1 MRSRRLSP
9 TLVTVALMGM
19 CWSPLHGATATPEE
33 RDAQFSAVHALIEAE
48 LQGPAERQKADFQ
61 NAGYP
66 DVAWYQKF
74 LDWDFSDH
82 FHDLAPDKV
91 ETLGKELST
100 AANDPASPMPDA
112 VRKAYKGGGGTL
124 MRLVNELAKIINP
137 DDTPPP
143 IGKDNIPAAEKQRR
157 DYLVRDLISD
167 SDQEWKDAAKVVKTF
182 EDDQGPNG
190 EANIWN
196 MDEKD
201 PKLKVASF
209 AACNRRYQAV
219 HILYLA
225 HIVLR
230 EVITRGPDFG
240 MDPAPVIAYYNDLLT
255 QNREWLSKWD
265 YDWGDEFL
273 PLKSEVNIML
283 AEAIRVKVAQ
293 LTPED
298 IESELF
304 KVLDADLRP
313 FQNAIKAQM
322 IDLQLTTWSS
332 LLRWRLEMGGDHDL
346 KHGLELWKDL
356 LGRTKDL
363 PVKLEDS
370 DYSGQLLASCYIV
383 AGRMEAANKNTS
395 KASALFA
402 EVAKYK
408 DNRLS
413 YDAKDWI
420 ANVSKGA
427 DPTISG
433 WGSAPEPQDPGAVL
447 GLAQALVMQ
456 ARQTED
462 LVQQRSMYMNAAVA
476 LRNGILGLS
485 DGYEDQMV
493 DSGPALFQQYALVLS
508 HLGMHYHAAIAAEA
522 GLEAVSNAIT
532 DKYNPWRINHDPN
545 RDLTEEGKAIDR
557 LGRAALAFSSNL
569 MLYNKDAGV
578 QALYSQT
585 ITLKQKV
592 APTGN
597 AKDLTKIVIQIK
609 LSNGDYDGVI
619 NDARDFAHTNSK
631 DLEDYFWAYDMI
643 TSARMAK
650 FDALKKSPDQGSV
663 QGDLDQ
669 IAADLN
675 KSSAAIMAL
684 VKPIPK
690 KTLSEKK
697 AYATALSTPIFIN
710 YSQGHYDEVLAALDA
725 SFWAT
730 PPADENLRARMLR
743 YLMQAIARK
752 QDQSLK
758 DPAAALN
765 PQTLID
771 AFPQQQAAYETFQHQ
786 APRIHDEDATATVES
801 AAKTLANV
809 FNTVDT
815 KATEAY
821 NADPKA
827 ALAPKLP
834 PMIDYAKKALAD
846 LIFPSLSIKSPLGRL
861 DAVAGLL
868 WDMDDHV
875 RAGHLYDL
883 FTQRIAADNEL
894 QNFKRNPKGRLDQ
907 VETLVLV
914 RPELK
919 DDWAVIRDLLEDGP
933 AVDDWRDGKVTRDQ
947 LTEKPIDY
955 LDATGHLNA
964 FLKRVDDMR
973 TVLGEDDYKKI
984 TDALTELQKI
994 SYNLAQDILAKKRLA
1009 LCYREEGKDE
1019 LSQNLYNELTHYDP
1033 DDPDS
1038 KSALVDNVLHDIKA
1052 GTKVDNTLVDKAR
1065 KIAISVRED
1074 SDKDAF
1080 AFWTSQIQI
1089 FELSA
1094 YLNDM
1099 DAINTALKW
1108 ASLNGDISHDLTQP
1122 PIYKDA
1128 KIVGDDPRVRRAKNA
1143 LAVDLAN
1150 RFLKVY
1156 QFNGVT
1162 LKPTF
1167 TIQTVTVDGKDYTL
1181 FVDIGAPAMVGQSV
1195 ENALGDQVV
1204 VFLPAGTP
1212 ALVPESD
1219 TPAPAPATTPP
1230 GATSATPATPTTPGT
1245 AAPPAAVAPAP
1256 AQGATP

>member
-1 MRSRRLSP
+1 MRSRWLSP

-19 CWSPLHGATATPEE
+19 CWSPLQGATATPEE
-33 RDAQFSAVHALIEAE
+33 RDAQFAAVHALIEAE

-66 DVAWYQKF
+66 DATWYQKF

-82 FHDLAPDKV
+82 FHDLAPDQV
-91 ETLGKELST
+91 EALGKELAT
-100 AANDPASPMPDA
+100 AANNPASTIPDA

-124 MRLVNELAKIINP
+124 LRLVNELAKIINP

-143 IGKDNIPAAEKQRR
+143 IGKDNIPPAEKQRR
-157 DYLVRDLISD
+157 DYLVRDLIGD
-167 SDQEWKDAAKVVKTF
+167 SDQEWKDAAKIVKTF
-182 EDDQGPNG
+182 EDDPGPNG
-190 EANIWN
+190 EGNIWN
-196 MDEKD
+196 MDDKN
-201 PKLKVASF
+201 PKFKTASF
-209 AACNRRYQAV
+209 EACNRRYQAV

-240 MDPAPVIAYYNDLLT
+240 MDPAPVIAYYNALLT
-255 QNREWLSKWD
+255 ENRDWLSKWD
-265 YDWGDEFL
+265 YDWGDDLL
-273 PLKSEVNIML
+273 PLKAEVNILL
-283 AEAIRVKVAQ
+283 AEGIRVKVAQ
-293 LTPED
+293 LSPED

-313 FQNAIKAQM
+313 FTNKAQM

-332 LLRWRLEMGGDHDL
+332 LLRWRLEMGSDHDL
-346 KHGLELWKDL
+346 KHGLELWRDL
-356 LGRTKDL
+356 HQRVKDL
-363 PVKLEDS
+363 PVKLD
-370 DYSGQLLASCYIV
+370 DPGYSGQLLASCYII
-383 AGRMEAANKNTS
+383 AGRMQAANKDTS
-395 KASALFA
+395 RASALFA

-420 ANVSKGA
+420 ANVSKGS

-462 LVQQRSMYMNAAVA
+462 LAQQRSMYMNAAVA

-493 DSGPALFQQYALVLS
+493 ESGPTLFQQYALVLS

-532 DKYNPWRINHDPN
+532 DKYNPWRINNSPN
-545 RDLTEEGKAIDR
+545 RDFTEDGKAIDR

-619 NDARDFAHTNSK
+619 SDAKDFAHNNK
-631 DLEDYFWAYDMI
+631 DLEDYFWAYDTI

-650 FDALKKSPDQGSV
+650 FDVLKKNQDQQSV

-669 IAADLN
+669 IAADLK
-675 KSSAAIMAL
+675 KSSAAIMSL
-684 VKPIPK
+684 VKPIAKP
-690 KTLSEKK
+690 TLTEKK

-710 YSQGHYDEVLAALDA
+710 YSQGNYDEVLAALDA
-725 SFWAT
+725 GFWAT

-743 YLMQAIARK
+743 YLMQAVARK
-752 QDQSLK
+752 QDQALK

-786 APRIHDEDATATVES
+786 APRIHDEDATATVAS

-809 FNTVDT
+809 FNTVST

-827 ALAPKLP
+827 PLAPKLP

-868 WDMDDHV
+868 WDMDDHP

-883 FTQRIAADNEL
+883 FTQKIAQDNEL

-907 VETLVLV
+907 VEALVLV

-955 LDATGHLNA
+955 LDATEHLA
-964 FLKRVDDMR
+964 ALAKRVDDMR
-973 TVLGEDDYKKI
+973 TLLGEDAYQKI
-984 TDALTELQKI
+984 SDAIAALQKI
-994 SYNLAQDILAKKRLA
+994 AYNLAQDILAKKRLA
-1009 LCYREEGKDE
+1009 MCDREEGKDD
-1019 LSQNLYNELTHYDP
+1019 QAQTLYNELTRYDP

-1038 KSALVDNVLHDIKA
+1038 KSAFVDNVLHDIKA
-1052 GTKVDNTLVDKAR
+1052 GTKVDNVQVDKAR
-1065 KIAISVRED
+1065 QIAISVRED
-1074 SDKDAF
+1074 SGRDAF

-1099 DAINTALKW
+1099 NAINTALKW

-1122 PIYKDA
+1122 PVYKDA
-1128 KIVGDDPRVRRAKNA
+1128 HIVGDDPRVRRAKNA

-1167 TIQTVTVDGKDYTL
+1167 SIQTVTVDGKDWTL

-1212 ALVPESD
+1212 ALIPETDSSAPAPAP
-1219 TPAPAPATTPP
+1219 TPPGAPSAAPAPPAPAPA
-1230 GATSATPATPTTPGT
+1230 
-1245 AAPPAAVAPAP
+1245 APPAPAP